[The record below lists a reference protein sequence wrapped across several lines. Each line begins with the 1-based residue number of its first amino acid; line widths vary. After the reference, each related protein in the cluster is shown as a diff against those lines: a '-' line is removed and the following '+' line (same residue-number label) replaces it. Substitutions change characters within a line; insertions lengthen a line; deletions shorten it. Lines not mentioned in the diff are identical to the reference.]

1 MGTFERHRYPENW
14 PVISRACKDRANWH
28 CEHCGVI
35 HGALCIGTVH
45 GKEYKTA
52 IAACHPNNDPENP
65 NAELLALCKACHMR
79 LDAMQHA
86 RTRMRK
92 RREAMRAEQL
102 AAGQMEL
109 ALEA

>member
-1 MGTFERHRYPENW
+1 M
-14 PVISRACKDRANWH
+14 SKACKDRAGWH
-28 CEHCGVI
+28 CEHCGVG
-35 HGALCIGTVH
+35 HGDLCIGTVR

-65 NAELLALCKACHMR
+65 NAELLALCLACHMR

-92 RREAMRAEQL
+92 RREMIREEQRL
-102 AAGQMEL
+102 AGQMEL